1 MARGGARQGA
11 GRPKGK
17 PNSGTIELKRAL
29 SHAEGRTLTEKLAF
43 VVEDTT
49 VPWEVQLAAARHLNG
64 VIHGHAIRLRVQ
76 SGCEPIGR

>member
-1 MARGGARQGA
+1 MARGGARPGA

-17 PNSGTIELKRAL
+17 PNSGTAQLERILAA
-29 SHAEGRTLTEKLAF
+29 AEGRTLTEKLAT

-64 VIHGHAIRLRVQ
+64 AIHGHAIRLRVQ